1 MIRSRARP
9 GVPSGS
15 HALPVLAVC
24 ALAACAPARVLPPT
38 PAPSPERTGAPVLG
52 VAAIEPTSDVA
63 DLTEAMRHV
72 IHPSGDIGVDTVT
85 LSLPP
90 SRPHAPTG
98 PTGTAEGSVEDGAAA
113 QIEPAPT
120 TPVALAASDEGDFS
134 VEDVPVQDPAVAPSA
149 TAEGGSGDSVDAT
162 PGAAHAPGID
172 SVGLAPGTA
181 SQEAILSAWER
192 YCASADLTPEQWGII
207 DRTAMPPSL
216 VARWAERCRPEK

>member
-38 PAPSPERTGAPVLG
+38 PAPSPTRAGAPVLG

-85 LSLPP
+85 LSTPP
-90 SRPHAPTG
+90 SLPDAPTV
-98 PTGTAEGSVEDGAAA
+98 PTGAAA
-113 QIEPAPT
+113 GPVEGGAEARIERAPA
-120 TPVALAASDEGDFS
+120 TPVALAGSGEEDVS
-134 VEDVPVQDPAVAPSA
+134 VEDVPFQDPPVAPSA
-149 TAEGGSGDSVDAT
+149 ADEEDSDGSSDGAQGAVRT
-162 PGAAHAPGID
+162 PGVE
-172 SVGLAPGTA
+172 SVGLAPGAAT
-181 SQEAILSAWER
+181 QDAILSAWER